1 MASEIIFEV
10 VGKVGLI
17 TLNRSERLNAFTKT
31 MAYELIETFEQVNND
46 DAIRSV
52 VVTGAGRGFCA
63 GADLVGGGKTFD
75 YSKDEARS
83 NGKTRDTGGK
93 VSLAIFQ
100 SKKPIIGAIN
110 GPAVGIGVTM
120 TLPMDLRI
128 ASTKAKFGFVFT
140 RRGVVPEAAS
150 SWFLPRIVGISQAM
164 DWVLS
169 GRVFDAQEAL
179 AGNLVSEVIEPDL
192 LIDRALERANQ
203 MTLGT
208 SPVSVALARQ
218 MLWTMMGA
226 GSPMDAHRL
235 DSKAMVARGR
245 SGDAYE
251 GIESFLQKREPNF
264 KDLAS
269 ADMPDLIPKLDEF

>member
-31 MAYELIETFEQVNND
+31 MAYELIETFDQVNND

-100 SKKPIIGAIN
+100 SKKPIVGAIN

-140 RRGVVPEAAS
+140 RRGVIPEAAS
-150 SWFLPRIVGISQAM
+150 SWFLPRIVGISQAL

-235 DSKAMVARGR
+235 DSKAMVSRGR

-264 KDLAS
+264 MDLVS
-269 ADMPDLIPKLDEF
+269 VDVPDLIPKLDEF

>member
-31 MAYELIETFEQVNND
+31 MAYELIETFDQVNND

-75 YSKDEARS
+75 YSKDEAHS

-100 SKKPIIGAIN
+100 SKKPIVGAIN

-120 TLPMDLRI
+120 TLPMD
-128 ASTKAKFGFVFT
+128 
-140 RRGVVPEAAS
+140 
-150 SWFLPRIVGISQAM
+150 
-164 DWVLS
+164 
-169 GRVFDAQEAL
+169 
-179 AGNLVSEVIEPDL
+179 
-192 LIDRALERANQ
+192 
-203 MTLGT
+203 
-208 SPVSVALARQ
+208 
-218 MLWTMMGA
+218 
-226 GSPMDAHRL
+226 
-235 DSKAMVARGR
+235 
-245 SGDAYE
+245 
-251 GIESFLQKREPNF
+251 
-264 KDLAS
+264 
-269 ADMPDLIPKLDEF
+269 

>member
-31 MAYELIETFEQVNND
+31 MAYELIETFDQVNND

-75 YSKDEARS
+75 YSKDEAHS

-100 SKKPIIGAIN
+100 SKKPIVGAIN

-150 SWFLPRIVGISQAM
+150 SWFLPRIVGISQAL

-235 DSKAMVARGR
+235 DSKAMVSRGR

-264 KDLAS
+264 MDLVS
-269 ADMPDLIPKLDEF
+269 VDVPDLIPKLDEF

>member
-1 MASEIIFEV
+1 VASEIIFEV

-31 MAYELIETFEQVNND
+31 MAYELIETFDQVNND

-100 SKKPIIGAIN
+100 SKKPIVGAIN

-140 RRGVVPEAAS
+140 RRGVIPEAAS
-150 SWFLPRIVGISQAM
+150 SWFLPRIVGISQAL

-235 DSKAMVARGR
+235 DSKAMVSRGR

-264 KDLAS
+264 MDLVS
-269 ADMPDLIPKLDEF
+269 VDVPDLIPKLDEF